1 MSKYVEFGMHQN
13 KTIIT
18 NDEIYNSVI
27 IPFNIYLKSFVSRTS
42 WVALKIMAFFCYNFL
57 NARQLRIS

>member
-42 WVALKIMAFFCYNFL
+42 WVALKIMAFFVITF
-57 NARQLRIS
+57 